1 MRYENIIQIYWSKG
15 FFFGGS
21 LYYFDRSLK
30 DIVDLMPGFDK
41 KLYLLLKNR
50 FELTVRLGLRYV
62 LIPDYEFTY
71 NKKIVVP
78 LNVILSQINS
88 VNNKHYELSRLN
100 IIRLYLIKS
109 YRGRSHALGK
119 PVRGQRTWSNAWSSF
134 YTNKILRTFIS
145 ETRNQLKNKK
155 VLKKINY
162 KMKDKKYTKKG
173 KKKKSS
179 SPKKVIWF

>member
-1 MRYENIIQIYWSKG
+1 
-15 FFFGGS
+15 
-21 LYYFDRSLK
+21 
-30 DIVDLMPGFDK
+30 MPGFDK

-119 PVRGQRTWSNAWSSF
+119 PVRGQRT
-134 YTNKILRTFIS
+134 
-145 ETRNQLKNKK
+145 
-155 VLKKINY
+155 
-162 KMKDKKYTKKG
+162 
-173 KKKKSS
+173 
-179 SPKKVIWF
+179 